1 MSKHL
6 LGCERLDKS
15 HSAVGAETPSL
26 SSLKSEGCPSASR
39 EPQEGTQGDGSSS
52 KPGTG
57 VGKKQNVVD
66 EGSAGRVHPPHPAV
80 LQCGLSASTPA
91 QAPRAAPVQL

>member
-1 MSKHL
+1 M
-6 LGCERLDKS
+6 RLDKS

-26 SSLKSEGCPSASR
+26 SSLKSEGCPSTSR

-57 VGKKQNVVD
+57 IEKENVVD
-66 EGSAGRVHPPHPAV
+66 EGSSGRVLP
-80 LQCGLSASTPA
+80 STP
-91 QAPRAAPVQL
+91 QSSSVGSLPQPLHRPPELPLCSCEKRNLCG